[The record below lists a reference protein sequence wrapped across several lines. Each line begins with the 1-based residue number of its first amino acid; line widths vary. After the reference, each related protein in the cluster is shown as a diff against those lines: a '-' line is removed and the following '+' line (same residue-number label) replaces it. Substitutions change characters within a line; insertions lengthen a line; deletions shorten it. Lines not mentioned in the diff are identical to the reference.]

1 MSDEVRERALS
12 NGRLVVDIESEL
24 SVGWTKKPH

>member
-12 NGRLVVDIESEL
+12 NGRLVVDIGSEL
-24 SVGWTKKPH
+24 SVGWTRKPH